1 MIGYILKGRYSKD
14 CKIFTDNVEEEALKQ
29 VHDLLDHPA
38 FKDAKMRFMPDIH
51 AGKGAT
57 IGTTIV
63 LDKFVNPNHV
73 GVDIGCTVTTLMFNT
88 IVPETKYSQI
98 ERLVRKTCPMGFDLC
113 ESKNYVNQE
122 LYSFI
127 QKEMDKARSS
137 WPEMVESV
145 KVTEQ
150 YVSRMLKR
158 IGMEESTFYK
168 SIGSVGGG
176 NHFIEYGETED
187 KRGAWTIHC
196 GSRNFGL
203 KVCKYWANVAKN
215 PGKLIDIKEE
225 TKKIKEKYKNDRKKI
240 KPAID
245 QLKKDV
251 KENYPSGYL
260 FGEGMKGY
268 LTDLFFAQAY
278 AKFNHKMIGK
288 AIWTAMRVVCPGR
301 VEAVEEIQ
309 SIHNYINPVDHI
321 IRKGAIRSYKG
332 EKMVIPFNMRD
343 GIAICEGKSNPDWNF
358 SAPHGAGRIMSR
370 AKAKKDIAVKDFE
383 ETMKG
388 IYSTSVGRGTL
399 DESPMAYKDM
409 QEIVDRI
416 GDTCD
421 ILYFIKPLINIK
433 AKDSTEE

>member
-1 MIGYILKGRYSKD
+1 MIYDLKGQYSKD
-14 CKIFTDNVEEEALKQ
+14 CKIFTDIVEEEALKQ
-29 VHDLLDHPA
+29 VYDLINHPA

-73 GVDIGCTVTTLMFNT
+73 GVDIGCTVTTLIFNT
-88 IVPETKYSQI
+88 TIPKEKYAQI
-98 ERLVRKTCPMGFDLC
+98 ERLVRKSCPMGFELRDT
-113 ESKNYVNQE
+113 KGYANHE
-122 LYSFI
+122 LYDFL
-127 QKEMDKARSS
+127 QKEMDKARSL
-137 WPEMVESV
+137 WPEMVEHVSV
-145 KVTEQ
+145 NEQ
-150 YVSRMLKR
+150 YVTRMCQR
-158 IGMEESTFYK
+158 IGIEESTFYK

-176 NHFIEYGETED
+176 NHFIEYGETD
-187 KRGAWTIHC
+187 DGKGAWTIHC

-203 KVCKYWANVAKN
+203 KVCKYWANIAKN
-215 PGKLIDIKEE
+215 PGKLIDIKDE
-225 TKKIKEKYKNDRKKI
+225 TKKIKEKFKTDRKKI

-251 KENYPSGYL
+251 KENYPTGYL

-278 AKFNHKMIGK
+278 ARFNHKMIAK
-288 AIWTAMRVVCPGR
+288 SIWSAMKLVCTPKTDI
-301 VEAVEEIQ
+301 VEEIQ
-309 SIHNYINPVDHI
+309 SIHNYINPMDHI

-383 ETMKG
+383 ETMRG
-388 IYSTSVGRGTL
+388 IYSTSVGQGTL
-399 DESPMAYKDM
+399 DESPMAYKNM
-409 QEIVDRI
+409 QDIVDRI
-416 GDTCD
+416 EDTCD